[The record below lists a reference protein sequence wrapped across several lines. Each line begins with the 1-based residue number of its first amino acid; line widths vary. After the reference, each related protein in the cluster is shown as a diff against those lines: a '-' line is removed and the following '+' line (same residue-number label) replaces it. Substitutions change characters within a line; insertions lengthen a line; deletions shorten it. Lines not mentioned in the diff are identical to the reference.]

1 MTEKTILMKKKSNP
15 SNTTKTKMLSF
26 RAEIEIY
33 AEVEKASNGN
43 KTEWLKAA
51 TLEKLARE
59 KKES

>member
-1 MTEKTILMKKKSNP
+1 MKKKSNP